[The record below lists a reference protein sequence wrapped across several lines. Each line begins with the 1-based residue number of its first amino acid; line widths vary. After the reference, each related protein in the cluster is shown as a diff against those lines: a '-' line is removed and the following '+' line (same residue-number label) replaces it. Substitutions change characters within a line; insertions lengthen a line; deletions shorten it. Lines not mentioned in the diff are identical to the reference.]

1 MFWSSLCCTRQ
12 CRNHEILGRCGQPLR
27 LNCGSAAAPPA
38 CHQESLQTEEIKRR
52 IRIYIGKLLGNFKTF
67 TTASQQPAA
76 ADLVIRWEAWI
87 MEGSLHQL
95 HQQVL
100 ELSLALA
107 KP

>member
-1 MFWSSLCCTRQ
+1 M
-12 CRNHEILGRCGQPLR
+12 
-27 LNCGSAAAPPA
+27 
-38 CHQESLQTEEIKRR
+38 
-52 IRIYIGKLLGNFKTF
+52 
-67 TTASQQPAA
+67 TASQAA
-76 ADLVIRWEAWI
+76 ATNLVIRWEAWI